1 MKKYVITTLLLFF
14 LMGTNA
20 VSASAKV
27 YKENGISYEVKH
39 KEAIVIDAETSGGE
53 LVIPS
58 TLGGFKVTGIGNYA
72 FSGRQYEKVT
82 LPDSIKEIGTDAFR
96 NNEKIKSIQL
106 PANLQYLNT
115 RAFSGCSA
123 LSEIKF
129 NAKLKEIGYRAFSEC
144 ISLKKVTLPDSLLTV
159 GEEAF
164 ERCYKLNSIKFGKKL
179 TGVGE
184 RAFYKNYAL
193 KTVHI
198 PSNVKEVEKEAF
210 KKCEDL
216 KKVTFAGSRTKLA
229 EGVFANC
236 ISLKK
241 ITLPKKMKSV
251 SEKLFYGCKGLKS
264 IKLPETATILKKRA
278 FSYCSNLQS
287 IKMSKKTY
295 AIGDGTFAYTGLKKI
310 SLSPNMQFIGNG
322 AFRGT
327 ELKSITL
334 GSKVTFIGNKVFAD
348 CKRLRLVSIP
358 ESVRG
363 INPGAFNNCTSL
375 RAIHV
380 AAGNKNYSSQD
391 GVLYNKNKTKLIQYP
406 LHKTNKSFRTP
417 STLSS
422 IRSNAFSGNAYL
434 ENVVVK
440 SKTIGEY
447 AFSGLESLKSV
458 TVLSGTTKI
467 STGCFMGCQNL
478 SRLTLPDSVSSIGYG
493 AFESCSFSKVHIP
506 SSLKYLGDNVF
517 QGCTKIQEFEGGT
530 GAKYKVRDGILYNS
544 DLSALIKYPPKK
556 AAKQFTVPN
565 SVRKVRARA
574 FEYASNLTK
583 LEFGTKLQ
591 SFGYHAISEA
601 KNLKS
606 IVINSKKL
614 HGGYYNAVNNCNR
627 LAVIVGPNTLEMRW
641 MAASANATLIT
652 L

>member
-1 MKKYVITTLLLFF
+1 MKKYVFTTLLFF
-14 LMGTNA
+14 LMMGITT
-20 VSASAKV
+20 VPVLAKS
-27 YKENGISYEVKH
+27 YSENGISYMVKN
-39 KEAIVIDAETSGGE
+39 KEAKVIGANVEGDE
-53 LVIPS
+53 LIIPS
-58 TLGGFKVTGIGNYA
+58 TLGGFRVTGIGNYA
-72 FSGRQYEKVT
+72 FSGEQWEKVT
-82 LPDSIKEIGTDAFR
+82 LPDSIREIGNGAFR
-96 NNEKIKSIQL
+96 NSEKIRSICM
-106 PANLQYLNT
+106 PANLVHIDSE
-115 RAFSGCSA
+115 AFSGCSA
-123 LSEIKF
+123 LTEVKF
-129 NAKLKEIGYRAFSEC
+129 NNKLREIDYRAFSEC
-144 ISLKKVTLPDSLLTV
+144 ISLKKITLPDSVTTV
-159 GEEAF
+159 NTEAF
-164 ERCYKLNSIKFGKKL
+164 ERCYKLSSIKFGKKL
-179 TGVGE
+179 SRVGE
-184 RAFYKNYAL
+184 KAFYKNYKL

-198 PSNVKEVEKEAF
+198 PSGVKQVEKETF
-210 KKCEDL
+210 KKCEEL
-216 KKVTFAGSRTKLA
+216 EKVTFAGNSTKLG
-229 EGVFANC
+229 EGAFSNC

-241 ITLPKKMKSV
+241 IVLPKKMKSV
-251 SEKLFYGCKGLKS
+251 PEKLFYGCKSLKS
-264 IKLPETATILKKRA
+264 ITLPETATILKKKA

-295 AIGDGTFAYTGLKKI
+295 AIGDGTFAYTGLKRI
-310 SLSPNMQFIGNG
+310 ILSPDMQFIGNG

-327 ELKSITL
+327 DLKNISL
-334 GSKVTFIGNKVFAD
+334 KSKVTYIGNKVFAD
-348 CKRLRLVSIP
+348 CRKLRTISIP

-380 AAGNKNYSSQD
+380 ASGNKNYSSQD

-417 STLSS
+417 TSLES
-422 IRSNAFSGNAYL
+422 IRSNAFSGNDYL
-434 ENVVVK
+434 ESVMVK

-458 TVLSGTTKI
+458 TILSGTTKVG
-467 STGCFMGCQNL
+467 TGCFMGCKKVT
-478 SRLTLPDSVSSIGYG
+478 RLTLPDSVASIGYA
-493 AFESCSFSKVHIP
+493 AFENCSFSKVHIP

-517 QGCTKIQEFEGGT
+517 DGCRKLQKFEGGT

-544 DLSALIKYPPKK
+544 NLSVLIKYPPKK
-556 AAKQFTVPN
+556 DTKQFTVPN
-565 SVRKVRARA
+565 SVKKVRTRA

-614 HGGYYNAVNNCNR
+614 YGGYYSAVNNCNR
-627 LAVIVGPNTLEMRW
+627 LAVIVGPNTSAMRG
-641 MAASANATLIT
+641 MASSANATLIT